1 MKNVILIAR
10 RYINDYD
17 KTRREIVERILAC
30 KGYQISLLVIHPL
43 ADKTYYQNIPGIK
56 RVFTSLEIENIETTD
71 GLDYEI
77 IQKQKYS
84 QLHIEN
90 YLRRLYNDYQI
101 EKYYYYNALSFWNK
115 IFTEDK
121 IDIVITTQVFHGW
134 VWDIANALADV
145 YGAKSYYVEQAAYNN
160 TYSINDHG
168 KLVPIYMNAAENLQ
182 YVLNAPYDIRKI
194 PPNKKEKDF
203 LQKVA
208 YKIGGNIFQ
217 DFLYRLRLWNWKP
230 RSAGHQR
237 ASMSLVDKMVGY
249 LKIKYIEF
257 NMKRLSIL
265 PDFNRKYVFYAL
277 HLEPEAAIQN
287 RTVLES
293 QLTVIKMLSETLPTG
308 WMIYV
313 KEHPM
318 QFDVNN
324 DENYVYFTQVMN
336 YKTKRFYESI
346 IKIPNVSLIDVST
359 NTDELIENAQ
369 AIASI
374 LGTVLYEGV
383 AAKKPVLVFSDLCPI
398 AYMEESFAIHSYFE
412 CYQAMKAIEKGV
424 EPNYNDCDDVIRRY
438 IFKGEFEPDNIL
450 ELLRLECPSDEV

>member
-17 KTRREIVERILAC
+17 KTRRDIVHRILAC
-30 KGYQISLLVIHPL
+30 KEYQISLLVIHPL

-56 RVFTSLEIENIETTD
+56 RVLTSLEIENIETTD

-77 IQKQKYS
+77 IQKQKHS

-115 IFTEDK
+115 IFAEDR

-145 YGAKSYYVEQAAYNN
+145 YGAKSYYIEQAAYNN
-160 TYSINDHG
+160 TYSINNHG
-168 KLVPIYMNAAENLQ
+168 KLLPVYMHPAENIK
-182 YVLNAPYDIRKI
+182 YVLSASYDIRKI

-203 LQKVA
+203 FQRVA

-217 DFLYRLRLWNWKP
+217 DFLYRLRSWNWEP
-230 RSAGHQR
+230 RLAGHQR
-237 ASMSLVDKMVGY
+237 ASMSLMDKMIGY

-257 NMKRLSIL
+257 NMKKISVP
-265 PDFNRKYVFYAL
+265 PDFSRKYVFYAL
-277 HLEPEAAIQN
+277 HLEPEASIQC

-293 QLTVIKMLSETLPTG
+293 QLTVIKMLSETLPSG
-308 WMIYV
+308 WTIYV

-324 DENYVYFTQVMN
+324 DENYVYFTQAMN
-336 YKTKRFYESI
+336 YKTRRFYESI
-346 IKIPNVSLIDVST
+346 NKIANVSLIDISA

-383 AAKKPVLVFSDLCPI
+383 LAEKPVLVFSDLSPI
-398 AYMEESFAIHSYFE
+398 SYLEESFAIHSYFE
-412 CYQAMKAIEKGV
+412 CYHAMKTIAKGFK
-424 EPNYNDCDDVIRRY
+424 PNYNDCDAVIKRY
-438 IFKGEFEPDNIL
+438 IFKGEFESDNVL
-450 ELLRLECPSDEV
+450 ELLRSKCPIDEV